1 MFALFRNA
9 DFVRLFFGR
18 LITNAGDSLYAVAAM
33 WLVYELGGSAFY
45 TGLAGFLTMAP
56 NALQFLAG
64 PLVDRWSLR
73 NTLVVT
79 QIFEFLL
86 VLSIP
91 VLFYLGWLNVTVVL
105 VAMPIIAAIEQFA
118 FPAQTAALPRILG
131 KDDLVK
137 GNSAFSFAYQGVN
150 LAFNGLAGILVA
162 LIGAAS
168 LFLIDSVTFAAA
180 TLLFLTLKLPKSS
193 AKPVEKEGESKT
205 VRRAFT
211 KYMTDLKEGFRFVM
225 GSIVAKFFIGSV
237 AANFAFG
244 AAMAVM
250 PAYADWRGGA
260 EYYGFMMAALSAG
273 FLIGALLSPYVER
286 FPMGKMEVVAFTLS
300 TVLWVSSVLVPW
312 NVVSIVLFG
321 MATIPIGATEVLF
334 SAVMQRIVPERLLAR
349 TFSVI
354 VSISTSAMPLGSLV
368 GGALGTVFGS
378 AVIFGVAAS
387 GILLVA
393 TVWLLVPDLRR
404 MPKAN
409 DIDPQK
415 YGLVEKA
422 TG

>member
-1 MFALFRNA
+1 MLALFKNA

-33 WLVYELGGSAFY
+33 WLVYELGGNAFY

-79 QIFEFLL
+79 QILEFLL

-91 VLFYLGWLNVTVVL
+91 VLFYLGWLSVTVVL
-105 VAMPIIAAIEQFA
+105 VVMPVVAAIEQFA

-137 GNSAFSFAYQGVN
+137 GNSAFSFAYQGVD
-150 LAFNGLAGILVA
+150 LAFNGLAGVLVA
-162 LIGAAS
+162 LIGAVS

-180 TLLFLTLKLPKSS
+180 TLLFLSLKLPKR
-193 AKPVEKEGESKT
+193 AGEPSEEEDKRP
-205 VRRAFT
+205 VRRAFG
-211 KYMTDLKEGFRFVM
+211 KYVADLKEGFQFVM

-273 FLIGALLSPYVER
+273 FLIGALLSSYVER

-300 TVLWVSSVLVPW
+300 TILWVSSVLVPW
-312 NVVSIVLFG
+312 NVASIVLFG

-354 VSISTSAMPLGSLV
+354 VSISTCAMPLGSLA
-368 GGALGTVFGS
+368 GGSLGAVFGS
-378 AVIFGVAAS
+378 AVVFGAAAS

-393 TVWLLVPDLRR
+393 VVWLVVSDLRR
-404 MPKAN
+404 LPKAN
-409 DIDPQK
+409 DIDPEK
-415 YGLVEKA
+415 YGLIEKA